1 MQEYSE
7 NSGENTCFIQGVSC
21 KLKFVFLPELSSV
34 CAVPS
39 RVCCVCLSEV
49 ELNLRRVAVA
59 VGSRFVWVHAYLK
72 LRQTHQPTKLCCF
85 FLFYLASLVVVFLRF
100 FSFLFIF
107 WLHFAHK
114 NTNMATERR
123 LHLFLSMC
131 CCCFW
136 LFCYFL
142 FSCGTKEFIFRVLK
156 LAQNNVFCIFFSTLK
171 LTVCRI

>member
-1 MQEYSE
+1 MQEHSWGKSSE

-34 CAVPS
+34 CVVPS
-39 RVCCVCLSEV
+39 RVCVCLSEV

-100 FSFLFIF
+100 FFFPFF

-142 FSCGTKEFIFRVLK
+142 FHVEQRNL
-156 LAQNNVFCIFFSTLK
+156 FFF
-171 LTVCRI
+171 VC

>member
-1 MQEYSE
+1 MFHLHRELVASW
-7 NSGENTCFIQGVSC
+7 SLFSC
-21 KLKFVFLPELSSV
+21 PSWVLCVFCRLV
-34 CAVPS
+34 C
-39 RVCCVCLSEV
+39 
-49 ELNLRRVAVA
+49 
-59 VGSRFVWVHAYLK
+59 
-72 LRQTHQPTKLCCF
+72 
-85 FLFYLASLVVVFLRF
+85 VVFVCPKLSWIWDESQSQSGRGSFGFTHISNWGRHTNQPNSAASSSSTSRLLLLFFYVF
-100 FSFLFIF
+100 FSFLFF

-171 LTVCRI
+171 LTVFEYKWWTFDSP